1 MSVVSVKVNKEIKD
15 KMMKYKDRV
24 NWAQEFRMFIENRIR
39 QLEAEENFKKL
50 IEALEKASWSVPK
63 GFSTRSVR
71 EDRDSG

>member
-1 MSVVSVKVNKEIKD
+1 MSVVSVKVEKEIKD

-24 NWAQEFRMFIENRIR
+24 NWAQEFRRFIEHKIR
-39 QLEAEENFKKL
+39 QLEAEENFKEL
-50 IEALEKASWSVPK
+50 IEALKGASWSVPK